1 MAERPAFRGRT
12 GHPLA
17 YPPPRVGEA
26 DGQEAR
32 LRQVR
37 RVPDRPDSHSAGA
50 GGSAGV
56 HPEHRK
62 HGYATQAVRLL
73 IDKLFNSQPAHR
85 IQAHCLATNTASQR
99 VLEGAGMTCEATL
112 RGLAFSAGQYR
123 DVSLYSILRPEWCDT
138 SSYAARFGGL

>member
-1 MAERPAFRGRT
+1 
-12 GHPLA
+12 
-17 YPPPRVGEA
+17 
-26 DGQEAR
+26 
-32 LRQVR
+32 
-37 RVPDRPDSHSAGA
+37 
-50 GGSAGV
+50 
-56 HPEHRK
+56 
-62 HGYATQAVRLL
+62 L